1 MTASWTLNK
10 EPTGASQQ
18 PDPEQLRL
26 GKIDCGGGTVVHG
39 MAGRVL
45 PVPAPPA
52 SGRGYF

>member
-10 EPTGASQQ
+10 EPTGARQQ

-39 MAGRVL
+39 MAHRGL